1 MSGYWRDRSRPRSIA
16 FHVSD
21 EERNTITAKALLS
34 GLTKGEYCRRCT
46 LDKKIVI
53 RVGKYQSDR
62 LSLEFRRLRETLQ
75 ALSNDSE
82 LFTETLVECRVFLEQ
97 MIEISE
103 GKGDAYDE

>member
-1 MSGYWRDRSRPRSIA
+1 MGGFWKDRSRPRSIA

-21 EERNTITAKALLS
+21 EERDTITAKALLA

-46 LDKKIVI
+46 LDKEIVI

-62 LSLEFRRLRETLQ
+62 LSLELRRLRDTLQ
-75 ALSNDSE
+75 ALSNEPE

>member
-21 EERNTITAKALLS
+21 EERNTITAKALLA